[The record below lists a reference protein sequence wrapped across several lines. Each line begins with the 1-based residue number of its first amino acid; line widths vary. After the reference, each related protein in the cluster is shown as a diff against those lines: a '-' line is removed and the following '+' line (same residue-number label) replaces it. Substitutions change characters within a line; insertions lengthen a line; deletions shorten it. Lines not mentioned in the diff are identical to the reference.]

1 MLSNAVAQCRNKE
14 VKLLRTKEESNV
26 TQLLLCCDIRLC
38 RARDAP
44 RNPCQS
50 MTVRLVKAATE
61 QKSWICRNEEDC
73 GFDMVTIYG
82 EDPTGTVPTP
92 SFPGSRY
99 RIVRSMVVL
108 RQKGSDGKPC
118 SIRALANKMNRLK

>member
-1 MLSNAVAQCRNKE
+1 
-14 VKLLRTKEESNV
+14 
-26 TQLLLCCDIRLC
+26 
-38 RARDAP
+38 
-44 RNPCQS
+44 

-73 GFDMVTIYG
+73 GFDIVTIYG

-99 RIVRSMVVL
+99 VLCVRWLSFAK
-108 RQKGSDGKPC
+108 KGSDGKPC
-118 SIRALANKMNRLK
+118 SIRALANEMNRLKGELRLPPPTM